1 MKLLTPI
8 LVGTIFFIPTL
19 GLSQKNNTDTLRIQ
33 FKEINGKMVLHI
45 EGMAPN
51 DHMYL
56 GVSLYPADYKDPI
69 WDGLHSIIPI
79 KEKGY
84 FTKEIPIDE
93 TLRGGY
99 YEVALWEQLV
109 DQKTLYKMA
118 GLLKYRT
125 GQLLP
130 P

>member
-1 MKLLTPI
+1 MNLRA
-8 LVGTIFFIPTL
+8 LVVALFLVPAL
-19 GLSQKNNTDTLRIQ
+19 GISQKSDVDTLRVQ
-33 FKEINGKMVLHI
+33 FKETNGKMVLRV
-45 EGMAPN
+45 EGVAPK

-69 WDGLHSIIPI
+69 WDGIHSIIPI
-79 KEKGY
+79 KEKGH
-84 FTKEIPIDE
+84 FVKEIPVDE

-109 DQKTLYKMA
+109 EQKTLYKMA
-118 GLLKYRT
+118 GLIKYRT